1 MMHQNQHHTS
11 HIYLHITNTYKV
23 QNAHAHERT
32 AGRWRVG
39 AHDDAPEPAPYIRH
53 LSTYITYTYK
63 VQNAHAHERTAGRW
77 RVEAHDDAPEPAP
90 YIAHLSTYNIY
101 VQSTE
106 RACSRAH
113 SRQVKSRSTWWP
125 EPAPYIAHLSTYI
138 TYAYKVQNAHAHER
152 TAGRWRVEAHDDAP
166 EPAPYIVHLAYVPYR
181 IVPIIILI
189 RCWPTPC
196 TPSHVLST
204 KYRACMEHDG
214 RM

>member
-11 HIYLHITNTYKV
+11 HIYLRITYTYKV

-39 AHDDAPEPAPYIRH
+39 AHDDAPEPAPYI
-53 LSTYITYTYK
+53 
-63 VQNAHAHERTAGRW
+63 
-77 RVEAHDDAPEPAP
+77 
-90 YIAHLSTYNIY
+90 AHLSTYNKYVQSTERACSRAHSRQVKSRRTWWCTRTSTIHQTFVYIY
-101 VQSTE
+101 NVYIQSTE